1 MLELSLNIKIEEKI
15 TINSIFSFI
24 NRYMKTFK
32 TFLKEINVTP
42 GTRKII
48 TKFGSTI
55 KKREQRVNKGK
66 QSLATSFK
74 KDI

>member
-1 MLELSLNIKIEEKI
+1 
-15 TINSIFSFI
+15 
-24 NRYMKTFK
+24 MKTFK
-32 TFLKEINVTP
+32 TFLNEINVTA
-42 GTRKII
+42 GTRKTI

>member
-1 MLELSLNIKIEEKI
+1 
-15 TINSIFSFI
+15 
-24 NRYMKTFK
+24 MKTFK
-32 TFLKEINVTP
+32 TFLNEINVTA
-42 GTRKII
+42 GTRKTI

-55 KKREQRVNKGK
+55 KKREQRTNKGK